1 MNLTMTLLG
10 VAVALVGCA
19 STQVHRVDLR
29 VEEAAI
35 RAIVNQPDRLPF
47 TSDSVFWS
55 GAYPRPRVG
64 QERVKPFEGEAM
76 EQRRNE
82 KAITRIVRLEV
93 AAAGDMAYEFFNF
106 TLSFDRVDTKQH
118 TSFTGSGLRVWKKVG
133 WEWQIAAAFMRP
145 DDVPFA
151 PREAQ

>member
-10 VAVALVGCA
+10 VAIALGGCA
-19 STQVHRVDLR
+19 SAQMQQVDLLA
-29 VEEAAI
+29 EEAAI
-35 RAIVNQPDRLPF
+35 RAVVNRPDRLPF
-47 TSDSVFWS
+47 TADAVFWS
-55 GAYPRPRVG
+55 GAYPRPQVG
-64 QERVKPFEGEAM
+64 QEKVKPFNEAAM

-82 KAITRIVRLEV
+82 KTTTQIVRLEV

-106 TLSFDRVDTKQH
+106 TLSYDRADTKQH
-118 TSFTGSGLRVWKKVG
+118 TSFTGSGLRVWKKVA
-133 WEWQIAAAFMRP
+133 WEWQVAVAFMRP